1 MFDCPSFKN
10 YFQEQFKKTE
20 TKALKATFAN
30 GARQLVVQLALETMS
45 MFDLYSL
52 WLTPITNM
60 GALALG
66 AEITTFLAPPCS

>member
-1 MFDCPSFKN
+1 M
-10 YFQEQFKKTE
+10 
-20 TKALKATFAN
+20 KATFAN